1 MFLVGTDSVDTSLLE
16 SGAKTVSKK
25 ETFIYFNPSSTIE
38 LYDPVTET
46 TWKRIKFA
54 EKPKYDKADR
64 TRDVYGDGY
73 EVSHT
78 KKIRY
83 IDKLT
88 INCMYTG
95 FNTSLRYYESTDCSL
110 MIGIID
116 DRDPTDAG
124 NWKLIEKEVYRVH
137 IDKVAVNY
145 DGDDTMIEVQCT
157 VLDTEVVE
165 KVTPSTDVTAPTVT
179 VLPIDGAT
187 GQIATVSVVWTFSE
201 AINDIYV
208 NSDNFM
214 VIKDS
219 DGVTH
224 SGTLT
229 YDSALYTV
237 TFAHTGAFTAGAKYY
252 TIISKQIRDVA
263 GNKLASTFISDFTVA
278 S

>member
-1 MFLVGTDSVDTSLLE
+1 L
-16 SGAKTVSKK
+16 
-25 ETFIYFNPSSTIE
+25 
-38 LYDPVTET
+38 
-46 TWKRIKFA
+46 
-54 EKPKYDKADR
+54 
-64 TRDVYGDGY
+64 DGY

-124 NWKLIEKEVYRVH
+124 EWKLIEKEVFRVH

-145 DGDDTMIEVQCT
+145 DGDDTMIEVSCT

-165 KVTPSTDVTAPTVT
+165 KVTPSTDSTAPTVT

-187 GQIATVSVVWTFSE
+187 DQIATVNVVWTFSE
-201 AINDIYV
+201 AINENYV
-208 NSDNFM
+208 NSDTFTI
-214 VIKDS
+214 VKDS

-229 YDSALYTV
+229 YDPTLFTV
-237 TFAHTGAFTAGAKYY
+237 TFAHTGAFSAGSKYY
-252 TIISKQIRDVA
+252 AIVGRGIRDVA
-263 GNKLASTFISDFTVA
+263 GNKLASAFISDFTIA